1 VTMVAALWKHR
12 PRMLER
18 IEQKN
23 LEWPRFSSAEVSD
36 LVAYWNTL

>member
-1 VTMVAALWKHR
+1 MVAALWKHG

-23 LEWPRFSSAEVSD
+23 LPWPRFTSVEMSD
-36 LVAYWNTL
+36 LVAYLNSL